1 MEFRFGVLPLGCP
14 RSFHHSLSRLKP
26 ELRTGLRS
34 EPMLKTIVLL
44 FTLLL
49 AAESHWVLDLG
60 GRIERDSAGAIA
72 GVILRG
78 TWVTDSD
85 LEALRQMKEIGRLD

>member
-1 MEFRFGVLPLGCP
+1 M
-14 RSFHHSLSRLKP
+14 
-26 ELRTGLRS
+26 
-34 EPMLKTIVLL
+34 
-44 FTLLL
+44 LLL
-49 AAESHWVLDLG
+49 AAQSHWVLDLG

-85 LEALRQMKEIGRLD
+85 LEALRQMKEIARLDLALTRITDQGCCASEIYATSPISICPTPSRSQTRAHPL